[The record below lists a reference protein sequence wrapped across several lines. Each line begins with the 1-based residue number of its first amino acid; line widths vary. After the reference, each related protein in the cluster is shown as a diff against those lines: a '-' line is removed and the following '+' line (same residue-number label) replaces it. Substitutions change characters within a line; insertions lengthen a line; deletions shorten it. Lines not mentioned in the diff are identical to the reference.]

1 MVSVWFYWFMNSINF
16 FIITAQRLGISNK
29 CIQLYLRWF
38 LQILLEKVVYAK
50 GGKVFSDEN
59 NFQVKGPIYVGMYD
73 ASVVEKKET
82 MESKVYTC
90 SCEHAFF
97 FL

>member
-59 NFQVKGPIYVGMYD
+59 NFQVKGPI
-73 ASVVEKKET
+73 
-82 MESKVYTC
+82 
-90 SCEHAFF
+90 
-97 FL
+97 